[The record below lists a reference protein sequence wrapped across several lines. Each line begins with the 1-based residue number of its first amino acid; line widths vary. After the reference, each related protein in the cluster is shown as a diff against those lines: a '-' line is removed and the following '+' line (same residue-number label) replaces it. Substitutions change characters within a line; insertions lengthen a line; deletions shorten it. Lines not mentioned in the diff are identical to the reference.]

1 MINTNLIDQSG
12 AYGKTKDYT
21 AKSVSVES
29 VKIKW
34 NKSSIQA
41 INDAFRRRV
50 WSMGYDIAAAAR
62 GHAPVVTGALRN
74 SIRVEELDDKSGIQV
89 IAGGAMSIG
98 TVTPIVRFV
107 NYAAKREIG
116 PNRDPATEHYMQQ
129 AQNDIIKGN
138 WVEKYFHG
146 LTGAKP

>member
-1 MINTNLIDQSG
+1 MTNTNLIDQSG
-12 AYGKTKDYT
+12 AYGQTKDYT
-21 AKSVSVES
+21 AKSVSVAS
-29 VKIKW
+29 VKLKW
-34 NKSSIQA
+34 NKSA
-41 INDAFRRRV
+41 INAINKAYRNRV
-50 WSMGYDIAAAAR
+50 WAMGYDIAAAAR

-74 SIRVEELDDKSGIQV
+74 SIRVEELNDQSGIQI

-116 PNRDPATEHYMQQ
+116 PNRDPATEHYMEQ